1 MPSKRNTKFEKAL
14 NKFDIVQY
22 LDDLNVDL
30 CEKGKNV
37 ARNNVGIHCPF
48 CGDSS
53 YHLNIHLDSK
63 VFACW
68 RCPTVKGNLM
78 ELVRMVEGLPRPF
91 AWRRVKKLLKLGKT
105 IELPDEYNLQEEVEN
120 RLKEDPKEKK
130 TSRRKVEGVSR
141 ADFVLPK
148 SRRVLTD
155 LKKSLHLHRVFL
167 NYLKKR
173 RFTPEE
179 LSDWGI
185 EACLA
190 GFYGMRLFIPV
201 HYKGEIV
208 NFAARDITD
217 KAERKYLNYPNDKA
231 IMSMKSVL
239 YGYDYVKKGRKRLVL
254 TEGMFDAIRVGRG
267 KAIAMMSKTLTTA
280 QQKMLKRLRPKEIV
294 IMLDNDPP
302 KRGIA
307 VQLSDT
313 WADARKIAGEL
324 SSIHSWE
331 ISIVSLPKGYDPG
344 GMKRKEIKT
353 ALREREHIYL

>member
-1 MPSKRNTKFEKAL
+1 MPSKKNTNFEKAL
-14 NKFDIVQY
+14 KKFDIIQY
-22 LDDLNVDL
+22 LEDIDIDFS
-30 CEKGKNV
+30 ESGKNV

-48 CGDSS
+48 CGDNS
-53 YHLNIHLDSK
+53 YHLNVHLDSK

-91 AWRRVKKLLKLGKT
+91 AWRRVKELLKLGKT
-105 IELPDEYNLQEEVEN
+105 IELPDDYNLQEEVEN
-120 RLKEDPKEKK
+120 RLREEPRKKK
-130 TSRRKVEGVSR
+130 TSRKKAEGVSK
-141 ADFVLPK
+141 ADFLLPK
-148 SRRVLTD
+148 SRRALTD
-155 LKKSLHLHRVFL
+155 LKRSLHLHRVFL
-167 NYLKKR
+167 NYIKKR
-173 RFTPEE
+173 KFTAEE

-201 HYKGEIV
+201 HYKGEVV
-208 NFAARDITD
+208 NFAARDITG
-217 KAERKYLNYPNDKA
+217 KAEKKYMNYSNDKA

-239 YGYDYVKKGRKRLVL
+239 YGYGYVKKGRKRLIL

-267 KAIAMMSKTLTTA
+267 KAVAMMSKTLTTA

-313 WADARKIAGEL
+313 WADARKIAGAL
-324 SSIHSWE
+324 SSIHSWD
-331 ISIVSLPKGYDPG
+331 ISIVSLPKGCDPG
-344 GMKRKEIKT
+344 SMKRKEIKK
-353 ALREREHIYL
+353 AVQEREQIFL